1 MIIPRNRQKFNLQK
15 GKNRMSHLP
24 AENSPMTARSMN
36 GYYPAFP
43 FPLPLLLDG
52 ATGTAMIR
60 AGMPAGV
67 CPEKWILEH
76 PEPLIRLQK
85 RYLSAGSDA
94 VLSPT
99 FGANRM
105 LLSRYSLAD
114 ETISMNAALAALRDR
129 AARAAFIEMVSSA
142 EIFPLQELI
151 FIRRETRISMSLSRS
166 MQNRRRRFPLSWI
179 SL

>member
-1 MIIPRNRQKFNLQK
+1 MP
-15 GKNRMSHLP
+15 HLP

-60 AGMPAGV
+60 AGMPAGA

-114 ETISMNAALAALRDR
+114 ETISMNAALAALSRK
-129 AARAAFIEMVSSA
+129 AAGV
-142 EIFPLQELI
+142 FPLQELI

-166 MQNRRRRFPLSWI
+166 MRNRRRRFPLSWI